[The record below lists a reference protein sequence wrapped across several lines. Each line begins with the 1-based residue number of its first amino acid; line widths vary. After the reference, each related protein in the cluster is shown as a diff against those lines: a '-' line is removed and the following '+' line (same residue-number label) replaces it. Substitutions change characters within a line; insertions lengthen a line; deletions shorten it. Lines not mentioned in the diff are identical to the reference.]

1 MRSLLRIIIQDYRW
15 IHLSLGLFGNINFFI
30 GSVLFLG
37 QFEAYRTLAVWLF
50 IVGSF
55 FMLIG
60 SIGQLL
66 FYLLERTSPR
76 SK

>member
-1 MRSLLRIIIQDYRW
+1 MANTLRLIVRDYGW
-15 IHLSLGLFGNINFFI
+15 IHLSLGLFGNVAFFV
-30 GSVLFLG
+30 GSVMFLPSL
-37 QFEAYRTLAVWLF
+37 ESWRVVAVWLF

-66 FYLLERTSPR
+66 VDIW
-76 SK
+76 KDA